1 MCSASKLSAVTEPTE
16 NTDHIVRGRKETV
29 ELGVELLA
37 HLETDDLTLAEAVDR
52 LETVTTNPTLTR
64 EILDTAEKRGVIDRD
79 GGRLRTRRGGT
90 FIRFES
96 QVVVREGDFECRR
109 CGAGVSSGHFIT
121 FESGELGPFGSSCIR
136 TVLGRD
142 D

>member
-1 MCSASKLSAVTEPTE
+1 MWSASKPSVVTESTE
-16 NTDHIVRGRKETV
+16 NTEPKRGGRQATI

-37 HLETDDLTLAEAVDR
+37 HLETDEIDLSAAVDR

-64 EILDTAEKRGVIDRD
+64 EILDTADKRGVIDRD
-79 GGRLRTRRGGT
+79 GATLRTRRGGT
-90 FIRFES
+90 FVRFET
-96 QVVVREGDFECRR
+96 QVVVREGEFDCRR
-109 CGAGVSSGHFIT
+109 CGATVSSGHFIT

-136 TVLGRD
+136 KVLGRD